1 METCIRGLLRVTSFT
16 LNTFTHMHGQFQK
29 EIFLQGQCLGLL
41 RVSLDRVTKQ
51 ECTSHLIVIHDS
63 AQAIVLITIYDGAY
77 LANLLHAKQ

>member
-1 METCIRGLLRVTSFT
+1 METCIRGVLRVTSFT
-16 LNTFTHMHGQFQK
+16 LNTFTHIHGQFQK
-29 EIFLQGQCLGLL
+29 EGQCLGLL

>member
-1 METCIRGLLRVTSFT
+1 
-16 LNTFTHMHGQFQK
+16 MHGQFQK

-51 ECTSHLIVIHDS
+51 ESTSHLIAIHDS
-63 AQAIVLITIYDGAY
+63 AQARVLITIYDGAY